1 MARRPRGV
9 PRAPARPLRPR
20 PTHGRHAHAVQVKE
34 LKRRPRVIAEA
45 PARFL
50 GRLGFS
56 PNGLTIA
63 GSVLTASVGLLVAQG
78 WFLAA
83 GICLWLFSATDTLD
97 GALARATNRVSVFGA
112 FLDSVCDRYA
122 EAAVFFGLVWWYQTS
137 GNALGV
143 ALAYLALVGSLMVS
157 YARARAEGV
166 GLQAADVGWF
176 QRPERIILLGVG
188 LLVAPL
194 APSALII
201 VLGLLAVLTTITVL
215 QRVLHVARSSRY
227 NPPHT

>member
-1 MARRPRGV
+1 MRQLKSRT
-9 PRAPARPLRPR
+9 RAL
-20 PTHGRHAHAVQVKE
+20 
-34 LKRRPRVIAEA
+34 AEA

-63 GSVLTASVGLLVAQG
+63 GALLTASVGLLVAQG

-122 EAAVFFGLVWWYQTS
+122 EAAVFFGLVWWYQSTA
-137 GNALGV
+137 NPLGV

-166 GLQAADVGWF
+166 GLQAAEVGWF
-176 QRPERIILLGVG
+176 QRPERIIALGIG
-188 LLVAPL
+188 LILAPFAPGILLLVL
-194 APSALII
+194 A
-201 VLGLLAVLTTITVL
+201 LLAVLTTVTVL
-215 QRVLHVARSSRY
+215 QRVVHVARVSRY
-227 NPPHT
+227 NQPHTTP

>member
-1 MARRPRGV
+1 V
-9 PRAPARPLRPR
+9 I
-20 PTHGRHAHAVQVKE
+20 E
-34 LKRRPRVIAEA
+34 LKNRSRAFAEA

-56 PNGLTIA
+56 PNALTVL
-63 GSVLTASVGLLVAQG
+63 GSLLTASVGLLVAQG

-83 GICLWLFSATDTLD
+83 GICLWLFSLTDTLD
-97 GALARATNRVSVFGA
+97 GALARATDRVTIFGA

-122 EAAVFFGLVWWYQTS
+122 EAAVFFGLVWWYQS
-137 GNALGV
+137 AGNSLGV
-143 ALAYLALVGSLMVS
+143 ALSYLAVIGSLMVS

-188 LLVAPL
+188 FLLAPL
-194 APSALII
+194 LPGALLI
-201 VLGLLAVLTTITVL
+201 VLALLAVLTTVTVL
-215 QRVLHVARSSRY
+215 QRVLHVARTARY
-227 NPPHT
+227 NRAHTAP

>member
-1 MARRPRGV
+1 M
-9 PRAPARPLRPR
+9 
-20 PTHGRHAHAVQVKE
+20 KE
-34 LKRRPRVIAEA
+34 LKQRSRGIAEG
-45 PARFL
+45 PARLL
-50 GRLGFS
+50 GRLGFT

-97 GALARATNRVSVFGA
+97 GALARATDRVSVFGA

-122 EAAVFFGLVWWYQTS
+122 EAAVFFGLVWWYQST

-166 GLQAADVGWF
+166 GLQAADIGWF
-176 QRPERIILLGVG
+176 QRPERIVLLGVG
-188 LLVAPL
+188 LIVASFIPGVLPVVL
-194 APSALII
+194 A
-201 VLGLLAVLTTITVL
+201 LLAVLTTVTVL
-215 QRVLHVARSSRY
+215 QRVAHVARTSRY
-227 NPPHT
+227 NPPHTTP